1 MRILVNEDRPIKK
14 FIFYFY
20 FILSKNNENKRENG
34 SQKKNKR
41 ENEIWA
47 NLQNSIFISL
57 YHKNSTQKLK

>member
-1 MRILVNEDRPIKK
+1 MRILVNEVRPMKK

-41 ENEIWA
+41 ENEIFDRFFFTKYLA
-47 NLQNSIFISL
+47 V
-57 YHKNSTQKLK
+57 K